1 MNIGVLGA
9 TWIMIYGGYSGGAA
23 MLPPEVGGLGWT
35 AFEVHEK
42 ILGSLPLPITIFITI
57 LALGVIL
64 GGLGFLINWTRKG

>member
-1 MNIGVLGA
+1 
-9 TWIMIYGGYSGGAA
+9 